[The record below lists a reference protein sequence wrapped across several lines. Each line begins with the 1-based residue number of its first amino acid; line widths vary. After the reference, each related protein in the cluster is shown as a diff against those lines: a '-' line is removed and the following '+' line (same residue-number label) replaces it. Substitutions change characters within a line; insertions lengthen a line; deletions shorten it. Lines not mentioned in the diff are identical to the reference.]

1 MSPKEISNLLATL
14 IGKDKVLAAKLC
26 KQLGMIPRL
35 CREDKVMYMCTRD
48 LNFERI
54 NLEYDNGLVTN
65 AYIG

>member
-1 MSPKEISNLLATL
+1 MTSENLLKAL
-14 IGKDKVLAAKLC
+14 LGKDKIMAAKLC
-26 KQLGMIPRL
+26 KQSGMKPRL
-35 CREDKVMYMCTRD
+35 CREDKIMFMGTAD

>member
-1 MSPKEISNLLATL
+1 MTSENLLKAL
-14 IGKDKVLAAKLC
+14 LGKDKTMAAKLC
-26 KQLGMIPRL
+26 KQSGMKPRL
-35 CREDKVMYMCTRD
+35 RREDKTMFMGTAD